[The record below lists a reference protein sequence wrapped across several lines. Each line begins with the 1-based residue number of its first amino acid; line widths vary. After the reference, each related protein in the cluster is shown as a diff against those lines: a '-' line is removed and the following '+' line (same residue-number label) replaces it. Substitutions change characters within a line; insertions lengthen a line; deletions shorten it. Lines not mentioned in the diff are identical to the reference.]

1 MAKSNLK
8 VVGVKPS
15 TVAMFEGVFF
25 AIVGLGIA
33 ILHTLSSTF
42 AFAQATDSVF
52 AGLAFGM
59 ATGIVSIIVVPFV
72 YFGIGW
78 IIGYLNGWVINA
90 VMATSGGIMLDV
102 EQK

>member
-8 VVGVKPS
+8 VVGIKPS

-25 AIVGLGIA
+25 AAVGLGVA
-33 ILHTLSSTF
+33 ILHTLSKTF
-42 AFAQATDSVF
+42 SFAQATDSVF

-78 IIGYLNGWVINA
+78 LIGYLNGWIVNA
-90 VMATSGGIMLDV
+90 VMATSGGIELDV

>member
-8 VVGVKPS
+8 IVGIKPS

-33 ILHTLSSTF
+33 IFHTLSNTF

-78 IIGYLNGWVINA
+78 LIGYLNGWVINA